1 MRSSFSF
8 WTARRAAYPTNA
20 AAYVATAAMR
30 SHHPNSRR
38 PWIDSKVNLRSRRI
52 LPPRLGLGATCC
64 RSASRNLFRAADSD
78 PGTEV
83 PVDARQMAEAAAPL
97 SDAELVRRIRA
108 GETALFELVMRRY
121 NQRLYRVLRA
131 VLRDDA
137 EAEDVLQESYV
148 RAYAHLGQLANPERL
163 ASWLTHIAV
172 HEAKARIRRRAR
184 VVDLKEVTLRAVRS
198 EAVDPEQET
207 LGKQLQQVLAS
218 AVDEL
223 PVGYRTVFALRDLEG
238 LSTAEVA
245 QSLGVSEQA
254 VKMRLHRARAAL
266 RAGLYDRVD
275 AAALP

>member
-1 MRSSFSF
+1 M
-8 WTARRAAYPTNA
+8 N
-20 AAYVATAAMR
+20 
-30 SHHPNSRR
+30 
-38 PWIDSKVNLRSRRI
+38 
-52 LPPRLGLGATCC
+52 
-64 RSASRNLFRAADSD
+64 
-78 PGTEV
+78 
-83 PVDARQMAEAAAPL
+83 ARQMAEMAAPI
-97 SDAELVRRIRA
+97 SDADLVRRIRA
-108 GETALFELVMRRY
+108 GETGLFELVMRRY
-121 NQRLYRVLRA
+121 NQRLFRVLRA

-148 RAYAHLGQLANPERL
+148 RAYAHLGQLENPERL

-245 QSLGVSEQA
+245 QSLGLSEQA

-266 RAGLYDRVD
+266 RAGLYDRVG
-275 AAALP
+275 AAALPPFSFDGERCDRIVANVLAQLQLTTSWQRGQ